1 MYSFNVSC
9 LIFCVVMAC
18 VLYGT
23 HANPVENTSS
33 APATSTP
40 EEMLKSASLNQPIVQ
55 IAGLDIQKLLAGVQ
69 MSANGQSGNSQ
80 GCSSKGS
87 NAANGVVNISGQ
99 SISCK

>member
-1 MYSFNVSC
+1 
-9 LIFCVVMAC
+9 MAC

-23 HANPVENTSS
+23 HGNPVENTSS

-40 EEMLKSASLNQPIVQ
+40 EEMLKSASLDQPIVQ
-55 IAGLDIQKLLAGVQ
+55 IPGLDIQKMLEGLK
-69 MSANGQSGNSQ
+69 MSANGQSGNSP

-87 NAANGVVNISGQ
+87 NIGNGVVSLSGQ